1 LSNGH
6 DFVNL
11 FVFSRDMLS
20 KTDILHLAS
29 SLGVQMRN
37 IHLLPLPPVEHVPES
52 GNNDVK
58 EVVGTCDD
66 TTVLPEW
73 QQLVSTLN
81 RRKQN
86 VKKHL
91 ANW

>member
-1 LSNGH
+1 
-6 DFVNL
+6 
-11 FVFSRDMLS
+11 MLS
-20 KTDILHLAS
+20 KTDILPLAS

-37 IHLLPLPPVEHVPES
+37 IHLLPLPPVEHVSES
-52 GNNDVK
+52 GNKDAK
-58 EVVGTCDD
+58 EMVGTCDD
-66 TTVLPEW
+66 AMVLPEW
-73 QQLVSTLN
+73 KQVVSTLN

>member
-1 LSNGH
+1 
-6 DFVNL
+6 
-11 FVFSRDMLS
+11 MLS
-20 KTDILHLAS
+20 KTDILPLAS

-37 IHLLPLPPVEHVPES
+37 IHLLPLPHMEHIPKS

-58 EVVGTCDD
+58 YCGDD
-66 TTVLPEW
+66 TVLPEW
-73 QQLVSTLN
+73 KQLVSTLN
-81 RRKQN
+81 KRKQD